1 MVCTRMCVCTC
12 MHVCWDMRS
21 LARALPTGCLS
32 MRVARV
38 CCHGSVGGGAEGP
51 ESHVSHKDARFS
63 CLPPR
68 GRGPG
73 GSPRVPPLP
82 ALRPVCPLAHLPPSL
97 PASKPRSS
105 GLRGP
110 SRVSTRRPSCPPPS
124 SPPSAELSLC
134 LSTSLYSCVWPRLP
148 PSVSWPS
155 VLLLVSASDPSSHPV
170 ASAAVALALLPC
182 PPCPH
187 RPPGGPD
194 QPSAHQR
201 EGAAE
206 QPLRAEPAHR
216 GHAGAG
222 AVEWQGHGAGRLRR
236 TGHRGWAPAADLRP
250 GLPACGAAL
259 HRAGQ
264 HQPLAA
270 GQGAQVSGGP
280 ASENSMGGAWTCPI
294 RACRVTADSGG
305 PAAQPEV
312 IASKWGREGREGTA
326 VTARQPLIRKRSPCS
341 PTGWGYVP
349 LVRAWLSPPAKLDAC
364 DTPLPWPPSTVP
376 GAGATSF
383 WLPGVTLGVGVLGLR
398 PWSHLTA
405 SPPPPREQREGS
417 LQVGNEAPVTGSSPL
432 GATQLDTDGALWLGE
447 CFVGNP
453 GGGSQNPCGTDP
465 IPWGWLRRVAPKTAP
480 SRTADGSARLRL
492 LSPPV
497 LALAVP
503 RVARACLLVT
513 CPPPPPRSRAPTG
526 SR

>member
-1 MVCTRMCVCTC
+1 M
-12 MHVCWDMRS
+12 
-21 LARALPTGCLS
+21 
-32 MRVARV
+32 
-38 CCHGSVGGGAEGP
+38 
-51 ESHVSHKDARFS
+51 
-63 CLPPR
+63 
-68 GRGPG
+68 
-73 GSPRVPPLP
+73 
-82 ALRPVCPLAHLPPSL
+82 
-97 PASKPRSS
+97 
-105 GLRGP
+105 
-110 SRVSTRRPSCPPPS
+110 
-124 SPPSAELSLC
+124 
-134 LSTSLYSCVWPRLP
+134 
-148 PSVSWPS
+148 
-155 VLLLVSASDPSSHPV
+155 
-170 ASAAVALALLPC
+170 
-182 PPCPH
+182 
-187 RPPGGPD
+187 PD
-194 QPSAHQR
+194 Q
-201 EGAAE
+201 G
-206 QPLRAEPAHR
+206 
-216 GHAGAG
+216 
-222 AVEWQGHGAGRLRR
+222 VQGHCGLGRARCPA
-236 TGHRGWAPAADLRP
+236 RG
-250 GLPACGAAL
+250 
-259 HRAGQ
+259 Q
-264 HQPLAA
+264 
-270 GQGAQVSGGP
+270 
-280 ASENSMGGAWTCPI
+280 
-294 RACRVTADSGG
+294 
-305 PAAQPEV
+305 
-312 IASKWGREGREGTA
+312 ASKWGREGQEGTA

-513 CPPPPPRSRAPTG
+513 CPPPPRPRAPTG